1 MKVAVIGAGVAGMTA
16 AYELA
21 KGGAEVEVF
30 EASRSVGGMAQ
41 SIELWGQTVDLGPHR
56 FFSQDARV
64 NRLWLELAEDDYRM
78 VQRRTRIFY
87 RQRFFHYPLQP
98 VDALWKMGVGEATR
112 CLASY
117 LKQQRGHSAQAG
129 EPESFESWVVSRF
142 GRRLFEMFFKSYSEK
157 LWGIP
162 CNELDADFAAQ
173 RIKKFSLGQAIR
185 SALGIARER
194 HQTLVDRF
202 AYPLGGSGM
211 IYRRMAE
218 FVCNH
223 GGQVHLET
231 PVAGA
236 WCDQRKLYLHDGRR
250 GERTPLGACV
260 GWSWPTVV
268 ACRSITS
275 SRRCR

>member
-56 FFSQDARV
+56 FFGQDARV

-117 LKQQRGHSAQAG
+117 LKQKRGHSAQAG

-162 CNELDADFAAQ
+162 CNELGRRFCRPANQKILA
-173 RIKKFSLGQAIR
+173 RPGHPL
-185 SALGIARER
+185 ALGIGRER

-202 AYPLGGSGM
+202 AYP
-211 IYRRMAE
+211 
-218 FVCNH
+218 
-223 GGQVHLET
+223 
-231 PVAGA
+231 
-236 WCDQRKLYLHDGRR
+236 
-250 GERTPLGACV
+250 
-260 GWSWPTVV
+260 
-268 ACRSITS
+268 
-275 SRRCR
+275 